1 MLKKPLQ
8 KHFGFN
14 SFLKGQEKVIRKVPE
29 HDAGGISPAVS
40 DERST

>member
-14 SFLKGQEKVIRKVPE
+14 SFLKGQEKVIRKVLAFGVPC
-29 HDAGGISPAVS
+29 DS
-40 DERST
+40 RL